1 MIYNLMTFITFI
13 EEGNISTIWKL
24 HKFTLKN
31 TLPSII
37 IENNLKRLNRN
48 DTFDF
53 CVNSL
58 HQIDL

>member
-1 MIYNLMTFITFI
+1 MTFITFI

-24 HKFTLKN
+24 QKFTLKN

-37 IENNLKRLNRN
+37 IENNLYRSNRN
-48 DTFDF
+48 DTFDI